1 MKRNKRNEVILFCV
15 AALICGAVIAICIS
29 VSMKNHSS
37 ESGSSTGE
45 ASQTSEMTSGT
56 TSSVTEPVITEPEPI
71 QTLPAESED
80 TSELETR
87 PDDPTA
93 DMVVTSAASL
103 IGTDFV
109 DGGETPEQGFDNS
122 GFIYYVLR
130 ENGYIT
136 CPRGVSKQSE
146 MGQEISYEKL
156 RRGDLVFF
164 SESGTVAE
172 FGGIYAGD
180 GKMIACL
187 MPGTKVKEVDITTG
201 YYTKNFFRGVAI
213 S

>member
-1 MKRNKRNEVILFCV
+1 MRRCYRNMHFC
-15 AALICGAVIAICIS
+15 
-29 VSMKNHSS
+29 KH
-37 ESGSSTGE
+37 EEQFGSSTGE

-80 TSELETR
+80 TSEPETR

-146 MGQEISYEKL
+146 MGQEISYEEL

>member
-29 VSMKNHSS
+29 VSMKNNSS

-80 TSELETR
+80 TSEPETR

-136 CPRGVSKQSE
+136 CPRG
-146 MGQEISYEKL
+146 
-156 RRGDLVFF
+156 
-164 SESGTVAE
+164 TVAE

-187 MPGTKVKEVDITTG
+187 MPETKVKEVDITTG

>member
-29 VSMKNHSS
+29 VSMKNNSS
-37 ESGSSTGE
+37 
-45 ASQTSEMTSGT
+45 SEMTSGT

-80 TSELETR
+80 TSEPETR

-146 MGQEISYEKL
+146 MGQEISYEEL

>member
-109 DGGETPEQGFDNS
+109 DGGETPEQGF
-122 GFIYYVLR
+122 IYYVLR

>member
-29 VSMKNHSS
+29 VSMKNNSS

-56 TSSVTEPVITEPEPI
+56 TSSVTEPVITEP
-71 QTLPAESED
+71 
-80 TSELETR
+80 ETR

-146 MGQEISYEKL
+146 MGQEISYEEL

>member
-29 VSMKNHSS
+29 VSMKNNSS

-80 TSELETR
+80 TSEPETR

-109 DGGETPEQGFDNS
+109 DGGETPEQ
-122 GFIYYVLR
+122 
-130 ENGYIT
+130 
-136 CPRGVSKQSE
+136 
-146 MGQEISYEKL
+146 
-156 RRGDLVFF
+156 
-164 SESGTVAE
+164 
-172 FGGIYAGD
+172 
-180 GKMIACL
+180 
-187 MPGTKVKEVDITTG
+187 
-201 YYTKNFFRGVAI
+201 
-213 S
+213 

>member
-1 MKRNKRNEVILFCV
+1 MSIFEEEQEERSDSFLRSRADMRRCYRNMHFCKHEEQFQR
-15 AALICGAVIAICIS
+15 IR
-29 VSMKNHSS
+29 
-37 ESGSSTGE
+37 SSTGE

-80 TSELETR
+80 TSEPETR

-136 CPRGVSKQSE
+136 CPRGVSQAV
-146 MGQEISYEKL
+146 GDGTGDKL
-156 RRGDLVFF
+156 RGASQGRSGVF
-164 SESGTVAE
+164 
-172 FGGIYAGD
+172 
-180 GKMIACL
+180 L
-187 MPGTKVKEVDITTG
+187 
-201 YYTKNFFRGVAI
+201 
-213 S
+213 

>member
-29 VSMKNHSS
+29 VSMKNNSS

-80 TSELETR
+80 TSEPETR

-146 MGQEISYEKL
+146 MGQEISYEEL

-164 SESGTVAE
+164 SDSSHAIGHV
-172 FGGIYAGD
+172 GIYIGNGQIIHARYSV
-180 GKMIACL
+180 GKITIDSLSASYYASRYVGAKRIA
-187 MPGTKVKEVDITTG
+187 
-201 YYTKNFFRGVAI
+201 
-213 S
+213 

>member
-15 AALICGAVIAICIS
+15 AALICCAVIAICIS
-29 VSMKNHSS
+29 VSMKDHSG

-45 ASQTSEMTSGT
+45 ASHTSETASGT
-56 TSSVTEPVITEPEPI
+56 ASAVTEPITAEPI
-71 QTLPAESED
+71 PLQTLPEESED
-80 TSELETR
+80 TSETESR
-87 PDDPTA
+87 RDDHTA
-93 DMVVTSAASL
+93 NMVVTTAASL
-103 IGTDFV
+103 IGVDFA
-109 DGGETPEQGFDNS
+109 DGGESPEQGFDNS

-136 CPRGVSKQSE
+136 CPRGVSKQAE
-146 MGQEISYEKL
+146 MGTAISRDEL
-156 RRGDLVFF
+156 SRGDLVFF
-164 SESGTVAE
+164 SESGSIAE
-172 FGGIYAGD
+172 FGGIYVGD

-201 YYTKNFFRGVAI
+201 YYTKNFYRGVAI

>member
-29 VSMKNHSS
+29 VSMKNNSS

-56 TSSVTEPVITEPEPI
+56 TSSVTEPEPI

-80 TSELETR
+80 TSEPETR

-146 MGQEISYEKL
+146 MGQEISYEEL

>member
-29 VSMKNHSS
+29 VSMKNNSS

-71 QTLPAESED
+71 QTMPAESED
-80 TSELETR
+80 TSEPETR
-87 PDDPTA
+87 PDNPTA

-136 CPRGVSKQSE
+136 CPRGVSQAV
-146 MGQEISYEKL
+146 GDGTGDKL
-156 RRGDLVFF
+156 REASQGR
-164 SESGTVAE
+164 SGVLLGE
-172 FGGIYAGD
+172 RHS
-180 GKMIACL
+180 
-187 MPGTKVKEVDITTG
+187 
-201 YYTKNFFRGVAI
+201 RGVRRDLRRRRKDDRMPDARN
-213 S
+213 